1 MLLSLTPRAVLV
13 ALAFALLGLAVLYA
27 QGRESGYTIAI
38 GRVHPIEQEQ
48 QECVFPIGPAAAVL
62 LHPEGAPCTRMR
74 EFIGQSGRLIF
85 VPDP

>member
-1 MLLSLTPRAVLV
+1 MILSLTSRVLLV
-13 ALAFALLGLAVLYA
+13 AVAFAVLGLAVLYA
-27 QGRESGYTIAI
+27 QGRELGYTIAI

-62 LHPEGAPCTRMR
+62 LHPDGDPCIRMR
-74 EFIGQSGRLIF
+74 EFAGQSGRLIF